1 MAVHLIAPDSFK
13 GTLSAAEVAA
23 AMARGV
29 REAGAE
35 ADVCPVADGGEGT
48 LDALIAARGGT
59 RLEAPAHD
67 PLRRP
72 ILAEFGLL
80 DARPMGRK
88 PSDTE
93 GNRPV
98 GGDGTGAGGVT
109 AVVEVAAA
117 SGLPLLSPEERDP
130 ERADTFGTGELIS
143 AAIEAGART
152 VLVAA
157 GGSATVDGGRGAIE
171 VLRERG
177 DAGAIDLGAVELVV
191 LCDVETFYEDASR
204 VFGPQKGANLATVE
218 RLAGRLDEFAASLP
232 RDPRGLPMTGC
243 AGGLSGGLFGAFGA
257 RLVPGGR
264 FVLDQLGFEARLSAA
279 DAVITGEGRIDEQ
292 SLAGKVVGTI
302 AETCAKAGKPA
313 HAIVGQNALAPER
326 AEAAGIAQIHEAGT
340 LEAIASAAGRIA
352 LAYREEGA
360 P

>member
-1 MAVHLIAPDSFK
+1 VYQGGVAVYLIAPDSFK
-13 GTLSAAEVAA
+13 GTLSAAEVAE

-29 REAGAE
+29 REGGAE
-35 ADVCPVADGGEGT
+35 ADACPVADGGEGT
-48 LDALIAARGGT
+48 AEALLAARGGEWVET
-59 RLEAPAHD
+59 AAHD

-72 ILAEFGLL
+72 IAARFALL
-80 DARPMGRK
+80 DKGR
-88 PSDTE
+88 
-93 GNRPV
+93 
-98 GGDGTGAGGVT
+98 T

-130 ERADTFGTGELIS
+130 ERADTYGTGELIA

-171 VLRERG
+171 ALRKRAEG
-177 DAGAIDLGAVELVV
+177 GAIDLSAIELVV
-191 LCDVETFYEDASR
+191 LCDVETPYEDAAR
-204 VFGPQKGANLATVE
+204 VFGPQKGADPEAVA
-218 RLAGRLDEFAASLP
+218 RLAARLDEFSTSLP

-257 RLVPGGR
+257 RLVPGAR
-264 FVLDQLGFEARLSAA
+264 FVLDQLGFETRLAGA

-292 SLAGKVVGTI
+292 SLAGKVVGTV
-302 AETCAKAGKPA
+302 AELGAKAGRPV

-340 LEAIASAAGRIA
+340 LPEIAVAAGEIA
-352 LAYREEGA
+352 GVR
-360 P
+360 